1 MSPVAALEP
10 TPGQSATA
18 APRGTT
24 GVDRRPRLATYLAAG
39 IIVVVIAGFSVIGIA
54 NLLLLSASV
63 DVIHGV
69 YGLLG
74 ITALLA
80 IQLLWF
86 SRPTARLRSRTGHVL
101 FAVMVVLAYLPIPV
115 FGILWADMPDF
126 VGGAALLVLPS
137 RWAWPALA
145 ATCASVIWIYQAFD
159 QDLLST
165 IYGGLAMLVYSLVFY
180 LLARLARMVHELH
193 LARTEL
199 AQRAVAEQ
207 RLAFAR
213 DLHDLLGLS
222 LSAIALRGE
231 LVHRLMRKSAERAKE
246 ELAEITATAQR
257 TLSDVRAVSH
267 GYRELSLE
275 KESRT
280 AESLLGASEIA
291 VQVHLDQDDLP
302 VQARTLLARVLREG
316 VTNVLRYSDVEH
328 CQINVRQH
336 DGKVTLEIV
345 NDGVTAG
352 QEALEPGSKLTKL
365 PEEVAALGGTATA
378 EAGPDGRFTLR
389 VELPL
394 PTVLDR
400 PAGDAAGPEP
410 AAESRRIRLLLPV
423 VMSLLG
429 AGAVVHELQLTTEP
443 WRIALVAGPVT
454 ALLALQ
460 FSYFNRPSTVLR
472 TAQSYAMLFVQ
483 ACLIYLP
490 LVALGKDWASVLG
503 LLLGSALLVMPPAVG
518 WLFFLIN
525 IAAYAEIQ
533 RLTGA
538 GPAATVFYTVA
549 AVMIGLAVFGLLWLA
564 RLVTE
569 LDETRRRLA
578 EMALAEERLRF
589 ARDLHDLLGMSLSA
603 IALKSE
609 LTARVLPL
617 DRGRATEELVEVL
630 QLTRQALSD
639 VRSVASGYREL
650 SLDNESRA
658 ARSVLVAA
666 DVRVRMEMLHDELPT
681 PVRTVLAVVLREG
694 VTNVLRHSSVESCEI
709 AMRRSDSGV
718 TLEIVNDGVNGTDPS
733 PAPAATDGASREVSP
748 GTGIGNLTHRVTDL
762 GGQLTAG
769 VEADGRFR
777 LRAVVPV

>member
-1 MSPVAALEP
+1 M
-10 TPGQSATA
+10 
-18 APRGTT
+18 
-24 GVDRRPRLATYLAAG
+24 DRRPRLATYLAAG
-39 IIVVVIAGFSVIGIA
+39 IIVAVIAGFSVIGIA
-54 NLLLLSASV
+54 NLLPASV
-63 DVIHGV
+63 DVVDGV
-69 YGLLG
+69 FGLLG

-86 SRPTARLRSRTGHVL
+86 SRPTARLHSTTSHVL
-101 FAVMVVLAYLPIPV
+101 FAVMIVLAYVPMLE

-126 VGGAALLVLPS
+126 VAGAALLVLPS
-137 RWAWPALA
+137 RWAWPVVA
-145 ATCASVIWIYQAFD
+145 AVCGSVVWISQASNH
-159 QDLLST
+159 DLLST
-165 IYGGLAMLVYSLVFY
+165 IYNGLATLVYSLIFY
-180 LLARLARMVHELH
+180 LLARLVRMVYELH

-231 LVHRLMRKSAERAKE
+231 LVHRLMRKSAGRAKE

-291 VQVHLDQDDLP
+291 VQVHLEQDDLP

-345 NDGVTAG
+345 NDGVSAD
-352 QEALEPGSKLTKL
+352 QAALEPGSKLTKL

-394 PTVLDR
+394 PAVLDR
-400 PAGDAAGPEP
+400 PERDGAGPEP

-429 AGAVVHELQLTTEP
+429 AGAVVHVIQLTTEP
-443 WRIALVAGPVT
+443 WRIALVVGPVT

-490 LVALGKDWASVLG
+490 LVALGKDWTSVLG

-518 WLFFLIN
+518 WLFFLVN

-538 GPAATVFYTVA
+538 GTAATIFYTGA

-617 DRGRATEELVEVL
+617 DRDRATEELVEVL

-650 SLDNESRA
+650 SLDSESRA

-666 DVRVRMEMLHDELPT
+666 DVRVRMEMLQDELPT

-709 AMRRSDSGV
+709 AMRRSDAGV
-718 TLEIVNDGVNGTDPS
+718 TLEIVNDGVTDTDPS
-733 PAPAATDGASREVSP
+733 PAPASANGASRDVSP
-748 GTGIGNLTHRVTDL
+748 GTGIGNLTHRVADL
-762 GGQLTAG
+762 GGELTAG